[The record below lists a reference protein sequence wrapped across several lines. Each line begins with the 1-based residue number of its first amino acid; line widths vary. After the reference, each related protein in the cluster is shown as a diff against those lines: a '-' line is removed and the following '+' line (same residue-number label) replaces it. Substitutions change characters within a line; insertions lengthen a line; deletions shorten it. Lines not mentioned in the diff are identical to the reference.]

1 MSEPRG
7 EHDYGRRA
15 YDRAPPEPAR
25 QDATQATPAPRP
37 APETPAPRAKPPE
50 PRPAPA
56 RSEISPRLPRRLA
69 WLGIVALVAALLA
82 AVLLFWHRHHT
93 LAREADRRQD
103 EVAKGPRVFVAEARL
118 SDEGRELTLP
128 ADVRGFLQATVY
140 AKIAGYVKTMRVDK
154 GDRVTP
160 GEVLGVLESP
170 EVDHQVAAAEA
181 DLVIKRRTFERYRAL
196 VKTDYVSVQDFET
209 ARAQSEVSEATL
221 RQTKALQAYKTL
233 RAPFGGIVTARYV
246 DPGALVPAAT
256 GSTQAALPLVDVADL
271 RRLRILVFVQQD
283 AAPFVQ
289 AGDPV
294 HIAIDQQ
301 PNVRIDAPISLCAKA
316 LDPRTRTMLCEV
328 WIDNRHDLYPG
339 TFVHATLRLR
349 TTRVPVVPSEALL
362 VRNGRPAVAVVGDGR
377 LRFKPVKAGL
387 DDGKT
392 VQILDGLAVGE
403 RVALAPPASV
413 ADGAVV
419 QAVEQ
424 KKPTDGGGGPQ
435 GKPR

>member
-7 EHDYGRRA
+7 EHEYGRRA
-15 YDRAPPEPAR
+15 YDRPPPATAR
-25 QDATQATPAPRP
+25 QPQPQPQPPATKPP
-37 APETPAPRAKPPE
+37 APERHEAPPGMA
-50 PRPAPA
+50 
-56 RSEISPRLPRRLA
+56 RRLA
-69 WLGIVALVAALLA
+69 WAGLLVLALAILA
-82 AVLLFWHRHHT
+82 AVFLFWRRHHT
-93 LAREADRRQD
+93 LAREADRRQG

-154 GDRVTP
+154 GDRVTE

-181 DLVIKRRTFERYRAL
+181 DLVIKQRTFERYRAL

-209 ARAQSEVSEATL
+209 ARAQAEVSQATL

-233 RAPFGGIVTARYV
+233 RAPFAGIVTARYV

-289 AGDPV
+289 AGDAV
-294 HIAIDQQ
+294 HITIDQQ
-301 PNVRIDAPISLCAKA
+301 PNVRLDAPISLCAKA
-316 LDPRTRTMLCEV
+316 LDPRTRTMLCEIWV
-328 WIDNRHDLYPG
+328 DNQHQLYPG
-339 TFVHATLRLR
+339 TFVHAALRLR

-362 VRNGRPAVAVVGDGR
+362 VRNGKPAVAAVRDGH
-377 LRFKPVKAGL
+377 LHFKPVRPGL
-387 DDGKT
+387 DDGKI
-392 VQILDGLAVGE
+392 VQVLDGLAVGE

-424 KKPTDGGGGPQ
+424 KKPAEGGGGPE